1 MAKPVKLIL
10 VTAKD
15 HPQHKLWIRLL
26 DEVAKETGL
35 EKEVKIEDYLLL
47 TEHGDTDELGMP
59 WLPQLLVQLDNG
71 EIKVLISRLPL
82 NKALQPD
89 VEQAKKIVLEK
100 LRELEA
106 GGQQ

>member
-1 MAKPVKLIL
+1 VARPVKLIL

-15 HPQHKLWIRLL
+15 HPQHKLWLKLL
-26 DEVAKETGL
+26 DQIAAETGL
-35 EKEVKIEDYLLL
+35 EKEVRIEDYLLL

-89 VEQAKKIVLEK
+89 IGEARKIVLEK
-100 LRELEA
+100 IRELSKA
-106 GGQQ
+106 S